1 MEIVVRATIIF
12 FFLFLLIRGLG
23 RRELAQLSPFELVVL
38 VTMGD
43 LVQQGVTQ
51 DDTSISGAV
60 LAAGTIALWAFALS
74 YAGFKSERLR
84 NALGGVPIVVA
95 RDGHILEGVANI
107 ERLTPEDIL
116 EEARGRGIADVADI
130 ALAILEP
137 DGNFSF
143 ITRSRNQPSSEG
155 RRTT

>member
-60 LAAGTIALWAFALS
+60 LAAALS